1 MRQERHLIVFAKT
14 PKAGFAKTR
23 LIPALGADGAAAL
36 AKRLLEH
43 TMEMVS
49 PLSLRA
55 DTALELCVAG
65 AQDHGFFKPWLEQQI
80 RSAHW
85 QLTHQ
90 QGNDLGHRMQSALDR
105 ALAHACRAI
114 LIGTDAPS
122 LDHGLIEAAFTAL
135 ASNDA
140 VFAPAFDGGYT
151 LIGLRT
157 PIPALFHDIE
167 WGSPRV
173 MQTSRDRLRA
183 AKKKWVELA
192 PMHDID
198 EPTDLIH
205 LPAHLRRYSNKE

>member
-1 MRQERHLIVFAKT
+1 MPQKRHLIVFAKS
-14 PKAGFAKTR
+14 PKAGLAKTR

-36 AKRLLEH
+36 AKRLFEH

-65 AQDHGFFKPWLEQQI
+65 AQDDDFFKPWLEQQT
-80 RSAHW
+80 RSAQW

-90 QGNDLGHRMQSALDR
+90 KGHDLGHRMQTALESALQ
-105 ALAHACRAI
+105 HASCAI

-122 LDHGLIEAAFTAL
+122 LDHEVIEAAFAAL
-135 ASNDA
+135 ASNGA

-151 LIGLRT
+151 LIGLRA
-157 PIPALFHDIE
+157 PVHELFHDIE
-167 WGSPRV
+167 WGSARV

-183 AKKKWVELA
+183 AKKTWHELP

-198 EPTDLIH
+198 EPSDLIH
-205 LPAHLRRYSNKE
+205 LPPHLRS

>member
-1 MRQERHLIVFAKT
+1 MPQKQHLIVFAKA
-14 PKAGFAKTR
+14 PKAGLAKTR
-23 LIPALGADGAAAL
+23 LIPALGAGGAAAL
-36 AKRLLEH
+36 AKRLFEH
-43 TMEMVS
+43 TMALVS

-55 DTALELCVAG
+55 DTALELCVAD
-65 AQDHGFFKPWLEQQI
+65 DHADCFFKSWLEQKN
-80 RSAHW
+80 RSTQW

-90 QGNDLGHRMQSALDR
+90 QGHDLGSRMQTALNRALDR
-105 ALAHACRAI
+105 ACNAI

-122 LDHGLIEAAFTAL
+122 LNGDLIAVAFSAL
-135 ASNDA
+135 ATNDA

-151 LIGLRT
+151 LIGLRK

-167 WGSPRV
+167 WGSTRV

-183 AKKKWVELA
+183 AKKTWHELA

-205 LPAHLRRYSNKE
+205 LPPHLRN